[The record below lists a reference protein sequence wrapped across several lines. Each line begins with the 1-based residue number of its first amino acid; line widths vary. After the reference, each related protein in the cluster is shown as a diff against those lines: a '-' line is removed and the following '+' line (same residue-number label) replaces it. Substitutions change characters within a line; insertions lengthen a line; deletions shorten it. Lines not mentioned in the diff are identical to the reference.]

1 MSLKDTLFSVN
12 QTINCNGSVLDLSI
26 PRVMGILNVTP
37 DSFYDGGYYNN
48 EYDAIKHVE
57 KMLSEGADIIDIGGY
72 SSRPGSD
79 EISEQEEWNRL
90 QPYLKEISRSF
101 PGTIIS
107 IDTYRSAIAQK
118 AVLEYGAGMINDI
131 SSGSFDEYMFE
142 IVASLK
148 VPIILM
154 HMRGTPLTMQDS
166 PRYSDV
172 VKDLLACFTGRI
184 SAARGAGINDII
196 IDPGFGFGKTLS
208 DNYTLLREIHVFRM
222 LGCSLMAGVS
232 RKSMIYKALDATP
245 REALNGTTVLNTLAL
260 VNGVNILRVHDVREA
275 VEAVKLVRLY
285 GGSGN

>member
-37 DSFYDGGYYNN
+37 DSFYDGGYYSN

-142 IVASLK
+142 IVAALK

-285 GGSGN
+285 EGSGN

>member
-37 DSFYDGGYYNN
+37 DSFYDGGYYSN

-142 IVASLK
+142 IVAALK

-172 VKDLLACFTGRI
+172 VKDLLDCFTGRI

-285 GGSGN
+285 EGSGN